1 MSIYL
6 CKMNKE
12 EKEKVEAIALYER
25 MKQRLYSKES
35 LFGDGSPFSELLQ
48 NMVNKMLEGEVDH
61 HIADELNMGGGAIS
75 GMDIRRNRS
84 SHKVALS
91 EVHTPR
97 DRNSTF
103 EPELDR

>member
-1 MSIYL
+1 
-6 CKMNKE
+6 
-12 EKEKVEAIALYER
+12 

-35 LFGDGSPFSELLQ
+35 LFGDGVRLVSCYK

-61 HIADELNMGGGAIS
+61 HIADELNMGKS
-75 GMDIRRNRS
+75 NKRNGYT
-84 SHKVALS
+84 KKQVITQKWPI

-103 EPELDR
+103 EPETDR